1 MSYLGFKKLRDK
13 LRAGGA
19 KNPEAAAASIG
30 MKKYGKEKMQKAA
43 HSGKSLQGAKPKKVY
58 G

>member
-1 MSYLGFKKLRDK
+1 MSYIGFKKLREK
-13 LRAGGA
+13 LASSGA
-19 KNPEAAAASIG
+19 KNPGAVAAGIG

-43 HSGKSLQGAKPKKVY
+43 HSGKSLQGTKPKKTY